1 MVRRRFPRNGWG
13 RSGRFNSIHNI
24 LFVPMF
30 QAGAQQGAVWSEGSG
45 SPWLKIELARVKQRV
60 GYEAQQEDKE

>member
-1 MVRRRFPRNGWG
+1 
-13 RSGRFNSIHNI
+13 
-24 LFVPMF
+24 MF